1 MVDESL
7 NPTRRIQMNRTMLWL
22 LIGWTTLSLSACSDN
37 PNQASSDPPPVTQEN
52 PNPPGNN
59 TSGSNTPGINE
70 TAGDETGQIEST
82 TPVAVMNPPVVTTTP
97 PGGASRVLSILDAAK
112 KGNVRAIEAALE
124 RGESANEGDD
134 KMKVTPL
141 MKAATQGC
149 VECME
154 VLLEAGAEID
164 ARNSSTATALM
175 MASMTGPIRS
185 VKFLLD
191 NGADPNLATPSGR
204 DALSVAN
211 ERGDGDRNKA
221 MIIILLERARR
232 PNK

>member
-1 MVDESL
+1 
-7 NPTRRIQMNRTMLWL
+7 MNRTMLWM
-22 LIGWTTLSLSACSDN
+22 LIGWTALWLAGCADN
-37 PNQASSDPPPVTQEN
+37 PDQASSDPPPVTQEN
-52 PNPPGNN
+52 PNPLGSSDTASDG
-59 TSGSNTPGINE
+59 TSQDKSP
-70 TAGDETGQIEST
+70 
-82 TPVAVMNPPVVTTTP
+82 TPVITIPPALTATP
-97 PGGASRVLSILDAAK
+97 ATPATSAAIELSILDAAK
-112 KGNVRAIEAALE
+112 KGNVRAIEAALK

-175 MASMTGPIRS
+175 MAAMTGPIRS

-191 NGADPNLATPSGR
+191 NGADPNLTTPSGR

-211 ERGDGDRNKA
+211 ERDDSDRNKA
-221 MIIILLERARR
+221 MIIILLEQARR
-232 PNK
+232 PK

>member
-1 MVDESL
+1 
-7 NPTRRIQMNRTMLWL
+7 MNRTMLWL

-59 TSGSNTPGINE
+59 TPGSGTPGINE
-70 TAGDETGQIEST
+70 NAGDGTGQVEIT
-82 TPVAVMNPPVVTTTP
+82 IPVAATSPSVVTTTP
-97 PGGASRVLSILDAAK
+97 PRGASSVLSILDAAK

-134 KMKVTPL
+134 KLKVTPL

>member
-1 MVDESL
+1 
-7 NPTRRIQMNRTMLWL
+7 MNRTMLCL
-22 LIGWTTLSLSACSDN
+22 LIGWTALSLTGCSDN
-37 PNQASSDPPPVTQEN
+37 PDQASSNPPPETQEN
-52 PNPPGNN
+52 PNPPG
-59 TSGSNTPGINE
+59 SSE
-70 TAGDETGQIEST
+70 TAGDGTGQIEST

-97 PGGASRVLSILDAAK
+97 LGGASRVLSILDAAK

>member
-1 MVDESL
+1 MK
-7 NPTRRIQMNRTMLWL
+7 RTMLWL
-22 LIGWTTLSLSACSDN
+22 LIGWTALSLSACNDN
-37 PNQASSDPPPVTQEN
+37 PDQASPNPPPAAQEN

-59 TSGSNTPGINE
+59 TPGNNTPGN
-70 TAGDETGQIEST
+70 DSPQVESAA
-82 TPVAVMNPPVVTTTP
+82 PVAATNPPVVTTTP
-97 PGGASRVLSILDAAK
+97 PGGASSVLSILDAAK

-134 KMKVTPL
+134 RLRVTPL

-164 ARNSSTATALM
+164 ARNTASATALM
-175 MASMTGPIRS
+175 MAAMTGPIRS

-211 ERGDGDRNKA
+211 ERADSDRNKA
-221 MIIILLERARR
+221 MIIILLEQARR
-232 PNK
+232 Q